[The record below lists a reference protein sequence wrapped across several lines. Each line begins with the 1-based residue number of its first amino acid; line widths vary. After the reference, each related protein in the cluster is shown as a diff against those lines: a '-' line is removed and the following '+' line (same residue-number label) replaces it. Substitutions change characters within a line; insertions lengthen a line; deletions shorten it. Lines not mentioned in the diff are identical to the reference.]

1 MGRRPPLMMMMTMA
15 AALAG
20 QEEAAPLPEGSRY
33 MGEAL
38 ECQRQ
43 LADLYPGM

>member
-1 MGRRPPLMMMMTMA
+1 MMMTMA

-43 LADLYPGM
+43 LADLYTGM